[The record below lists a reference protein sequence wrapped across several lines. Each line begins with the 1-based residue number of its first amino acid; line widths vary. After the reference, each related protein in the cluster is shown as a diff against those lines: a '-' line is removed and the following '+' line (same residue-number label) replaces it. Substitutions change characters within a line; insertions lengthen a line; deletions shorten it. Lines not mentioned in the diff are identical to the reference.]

1 MTFFSSGPV
10 VGEIQTGATGLSVLS
25 LPAGYAQP
33 RTVATTAPVIGEIPS
48 RKYRI
53 VRPIPVQV
61 KVDGYGDVIAS
72 LPPDVG
78 ISMSG
83 DTQSQAIDALA
94 AQVALLFARYK
105 KAPDLG
111 PWAVRQLR
119 ALEKHIAEKK
129 SRAGDWAT
137 RSGSPRATTPS
148 YPSPTGSG
156 ASPATTSDHH
166 HCPRSCGAGKGNRT
180 RLE

>member
-119 ALEKHIAEKK
+119 ALEKHIAEKI
-129 SRAGDWAT
+129 
-137 RSGSPRATTPS
+137 
-148 YPSPTGSG
+148 
-156 ASPATTSDHH
+156 
-166 HCPRSCGAGKGNRT
+166 
-180 RLE
+180 